1 MSLLVPEI
9 AEFVATALHHASGV
23 DEVVSGQH
31 ALLLA
36 LAIEAGELK
45 TATQLISHSPLEKSV
60 AEGLLAQ
67 AQLTSAELSALI
79 HLSMLTDGGETVV
92 GLQVD
97 IRSAKSPAL
106 CRFGAPMG
114 ANKGKPEL
122 RGDLWAMN
130 DAAFDAL
137 AMAGHVPQA

>member
-23 DEVVSGQH
+23 DDVVSGKY

-36 LAIEAGELK
+36 LALEDGELK
-45 TATQLISHSPLEKSV
+45 TATQLLTHTPLKKSV

-67 AQLTSAELSALI
+67 AQLTSSELSALI
-79 HLSMLTDGGETVV
+79 HLAMLTDGGETVV
-92 GLQVD
+92 GLQID
-97 IRSAKSPAL
+97 IRSSKSPAL

-114 ANKGKPEL
+114 ADKGRPEL

-137 AMAGHVPQA
+137 AIAGHVPQA